1 MTLNIGV
8 IGAGRIGKVHVETL
22 TSRIPRAAVVG
33 VADVNVAEAQNL
45 AARFQIRIATADYRH
60 LLDDPTI
67 HVVAICSATDTHS
80 TIIKEAAQAGK
91 HIFCEKPI
99 DFDIARIDSVL
110 RAVEQAG
117 VKFQVGFNRRF
128 DPNFMR
134 VRQAIVNQ
142 EIGELHMLHII
153 SRDPS
158 PPPIAYIKVS
168 GGIFLDM
175 SIHDFDM
182 ARFLTGSEAVDVYTV
197 AGVKVDAA
205 IGEAGD
211 VDTAFMVM
219 RFANGSTVTIDN
231 SRKAVYGYDQRV
243 EAFGSG
249 GSIATDNL
257 YPNAAI
263 ISNGQSIKRDLPLN
277 FFMER
282 YTQSY
287 VNEMQSFVEAVL
299 DDHPVPV
306 SGNDGRVPVLM
317 GIAAKRSYVEGVPIK
332 IEG

>member
-22 TSRIPRAAVVG
+22 ATRIPQVTVVG
-33 VADVNVAEAQNL
+33 VADVNVTEAQNL
-45 AARFQIRIATADYRH
+45 ASRFQIKTATADYRH
-60 LLDDPTI
+60 LLDDPAI
-67 HVVAICSATDTHS
+67 HAVAICSATDTHS
-80 TIIKEAAQAGK
+80 TLIIEAAQAGK

-99 DFDIARIDSVL
+99 DFDITRIDAVL
-110 RAVEQAG
+110 KAVDQAG

-128 DPNFMR
+128 DPNYMR
-134 VRQAIVNQ
+134 VRQAILNQ

-153 SRDPS
+153 SRDPG

-182 ARFLTGSEAVDVYTV
+182 TRFLTGSEPVDVYTV
-197 AGVKVDAA
+197 AGVKVDPA

-219 RFANGSTVTIDN
+219 RFANGCTVTIDN

-249 GSIATDNL
+249 GSIATDNM
-257 YPNAAI
+257 YPNAAV

-287 VNEMQSFVEAVL
+287 VNEMQAFVKAVL
-299 DDHPVPV
+299 DDQPVPV
-306 SGNDGRVPVLM
+306 SGRDGRIPVLM
-317 GIAAKRSYVEGVPIK
+317 GIAAKRSYLEGIAVT
-332 IEG
+332 IEA